1 MIKKL
6 VLATGNTGK
15 LRELQA
21 LLADLGIEVVA
32 QTALGVPEA
41 EETGASFA
49 ENALLK
55 ARHAARHTGLPA
67 IGDDSGLE
75 VDALGGAPGIYSA
88 RYAGRHGDDAANI
101 RKLLHEMRNVPAE
114 NRGARF
120 HCAMAWVRAAED
132 SSPMLCEATW
142 EGFIL
147 EAPRG
152 DNGFGYDPVFLVPDI
167 NRSAAQLAAEE
178 KNRLSHR
185 GQALRQLADRLH
197 TAGIYAGGRSKN

>member
-6 VLATGNTGK
+6 VLASGNSGK

-21 LLADLGIEVVA
+21 LLADRGIVVVT
-32 QTALGVPEA
+32 QTAVGVPEA

-75 VDALGGAPGIYSA
+75 VDALDGAPGVYSA

-101 RKLLHEMRNVPAE
+101 RKLLQEMRNVPAE
-114 NRGARF
+114 SRRARF
-120 HCAMAWVRAAED
+120 HCAMAWVRVAD
-132 SSPMLCEATW
+132 DPSPVICEATW
-142 EGFIL
+142 EGQVL
-147 EAPRG
+147 DTPCG

-167 NRSAAQLAAEE
+167 NRSAAQLTAEE

-185 GQALRQLADRLH
+185 GQALRQLVERLR
-197 TAGIYAGGRSKN
+197 TAGIYPDGQSND